1 MKHLLNNKNYTFLGL
16 TLTMTALI
24 KQINDSRIQNLQ
36 NISIQTNLAQLS
48 EDTKNLI
55 RQTSSHMEEIKKNQN
70 WIEKYNEIL
79 IKNGSDLN
87 TAIDDTSKAA
97 KSMTDIMER
106 LNDPNLTVEE
116 KNRIIDLMSN
126 ELKTYYDSVTN
137 LNSNMENLQNAL
149 SIFKKDNSN
158 KFIDPLSEYIKN
170 FQDFLATLDLI
181 HTLNMVHILAS
192 MCLFFTLLSMVT
204 IYYGDY
210 LIQYFRLETKYPKLA
225 KWIKIRRQLQH
236 YSLMWNMFLAF
247 ILILTIFTLNIWMFI
262 VL

>member
-36 NISIQTNLAQLS
+36 NIAIQTNLAQLS
-48 EDTKNLI
+48 EDTK
-55 RQTSSHMEEIKKNQN
+55 
-70 WIEKYNEIL
+70 
-79 IKNGSDLN
+79 
-87 TAIDDTSKAA
+87 
-97 KSMTDIMER
+97 
-106 LNDPNLTVEE
+106 
-116 KNRIIDLMSN
+116 
-126 ELKTYYDSVTN
+126 N

-158 KFIDPLSEYIKN
+158 KFIDPVSEFIKN